1 MNRELSLHMRSLAR
15 LDQVTLK
22 NPKVIHKLQVQLTVQ
37 YQITKNVCCCYK
49 EKKLV
54 LSNEKTTVTTT
65 SRNTHCNRLQPRAV
79 RSCSLNLQSKLPCL
93 QSGQCGGLE
102 SDSKVSQCMY
112 SETRSG
118 EIVSEIQLPPLGG
131 VLSGCTSHV
140 SGTAPVGSSGKQL
153 ISFICRLASGSVSVT
168 T

>member
-15 LDQVTLK
+15 LDHVALK
-22 NPKVIHKLQVQLTVQ
+22 NLKVIHKLQVQLTVQ
-37 YQITKNVCCCYK
+37 YQITNNVCCCYK
-49 EKKLV
+49 KKPV

-79 RSCSLNLQSKLPCL
+79 RSCSLNLQSKLTCL
-93 QSGQCGGLE
+93 QTGQCGGLE
-102 SDSKVSQCMY
+102 SDSKVSLCMY

-131 VLSGCTSHV
+131 VQSGCTSRV
-140 SGTAPVGSSGKQL
+140 SGTALVGSSGKQL
-153 ISFICRLASGSVSVT
+153 NKFHMQTCVRLWFP
-168 T
+168 